1 VLYEVLRKGSAKR
14 LVWGS
19 DSSGKFRGQTY
30 FEDLDIREQ
39 AKFEPAFAQIAE
51 TGKYKNPE
59 KFRYERD
66 GISVFKIHK
75 HRLSCFFDEGGDVV
89 ILHGFGKKATRG
101 KREAR
106 ELDKAVSLRVEY
118 LERKK
123 RESQ

>member
-14 LVWGS
+14 LVWAA
-19 DSSGKFRGQTY
+19 DNSGKFRGRAY
-30 FEDLDIREQ
+30 FENLDMREQ

-51 TGKYKNPE
+51 TGEYRNPE

-75 HRLSCFFDEGGDVV
+75 HRLSCFLDEGGDVV
-89 ILHGFGKKATRG
+89 ILHGFGKKATRA

-106 ELDKAVSLRVEY
+106 ELDKAVSLKVEY

-123 RESQ
+123 RES